1 MQEIVL
7 KHKEAFKQVLASY
20 KVSQHAREIL
30 QDIEYVVLIGPAAGG
45 RNTLISYLVENK
57 NYKQIVSDTTRPPKL
72 RDGKM
77 EENGVNYFFRTEEDI
92 LDDLQNGKFLEAE
105 LIHDQQVS
113 GTSIR
118 ELEHA
123 KSKGQVAINETEYGG
138 AKNVLS
144 VKPNT
149 TVIAILPPS
158 FEIWKKRFESRE
170 EITEKEFQN
179 RVRTALKVI
188 ELIKDDSRI
197 KVVIND
203 EIDRAAD
210 DIDAIVRHQSRSE
223 EIENTTKLVV
233 ADFDTNLR
241 QLIADFEV

>member
-20 KVSQHAREIL
+20 KVSQHALEVL

-45 RNTLISYLVENK
+45 RNTLINYLVENK

-77 EENGVNYFFRTEEDI
+77 EVHGVNYFFRSEEDI
-92 LDDLQNGKFLEAE
+92 LADLQAGKFLEAE

-113 GTSIR
+113 GTSLR

-123 KSKGQVAINETEYGG
+123 KSKGQVAINETEFGG

-158 FEIWKKRFESRE
+158 FEIWIKRFEIRE

-179 RVRTALKVI
+179 RVRTAQKVI
-188 ELIKDDSRI
+188 ELIKEDPRI

-203 EIDRAAD
+203 KVEQAADEIDV
-210 DIDAIVRHQSRSE
+210 IVRHLPRTDTVERLAQE
-223 EIENTTKLVV
+223 VV
-233 ADFDTNLR
+233 ADFDVNLKD
-241 QLIADFEV
+241 LVAGFHN